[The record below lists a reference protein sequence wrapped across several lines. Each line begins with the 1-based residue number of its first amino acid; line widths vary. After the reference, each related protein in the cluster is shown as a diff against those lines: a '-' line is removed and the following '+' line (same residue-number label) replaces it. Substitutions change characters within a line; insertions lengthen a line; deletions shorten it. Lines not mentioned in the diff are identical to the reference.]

1 MKPETLLEVML
12 PSSVVIA
19 LKEEIA
25 TLEEKIK
32 VTPLPESAILFARW
46 EAYQTH
52 LTEASGATAWTL
64 MHQVVNIIFI
74 FLIMIMFIL

>member
-12 PSSVVIA
+12 PSSAVNA
-19 LKEEIA
+19 LKEKIA

-32 VTPLPESAILFARW
+32 VASISESALLYARW
-46 EAYQTH
+46 EAYQAH

-74 FLIMIMFIL
+74 FLSMIMFIL